1 MKGGTILNLQ
11 LSKRNRTF
19 RNALIDTTPTI
30 SAERARIV
38 TKVYQ
43 EHEHLT
49 PIAKAAL
56 GLKTVLEQMTIEIQD
71 WDLIVGNQADGLR
84 TSTINPA
91 VNTWIVDELD
101 RFELRDGSRFLISEK
116 TKECIRRIIPY
127 WQNKNVYDQTMALL
141 PEDTKDSME
150 SLVFTCGYT
159 LSKGC
164 GHWLVNMERVLK
176 EGFSGIEAQARQLRS
191 ACDLSDPD
199 GVDKIPFYDAVI
211 MTCQAVRDFALRYHR
226 LALEKAK
233 IADEE
238 RRKELLEIA
247 EICRKVPYEA
257 PTTYHEAVQTVFFL
271 QLLPQIES
279 DGTGISAGR
288 LDMFLYPFYRRDL
301 DSGRITKAQA
311 EELTDQLWLKI
322 ASIIQVWNEED
333 SKSFGGHPISQ
344 AITLGGMDELGNDN
358 TNELSYLML
367 ETTARVHMAQP
378 SVCCRINRNTPDDFL
393 SLCSEVIREGL
404 GMPAMYNDEIA
415 IPSLVSQGIPMD
427 LARKYYAVIGCV
439 EMGVQGKL
447 CAFANSGYFN
457 LAKTLEIMLHDG
469 IDPSTGKTLV
479 SGLGKLKDVSD
490 FQSFTE
496 LYYAYM
502 EHLLRHQV
510 RVTNVVDTMHA
521 RLVPLPFMS
530 AITDGCVDSGREVQS
545 GGALF
550 NYDGIQ
556 GVGVADVADSF
567 LTVKK
572 LVFEQ
577 HICTLPE
584 LVAALDADYKGY
596 DDLWIQ
602 IRREIIRYGNNSRE
616 ANELARELV
625 RRFCISVSGY
635 KNLRGGQFVPGMY
648 SNSANVP
655 LGAVVGALPN
665 GRHAYAPIAE
675 ACSPSHGSEHEG
687 PTQAAL
693 SVASLDHVLLTNGSQ
708 YNQKYHPAALQGE
721 KGIRSLSQLIRTFFL
736 SGGYHIQFNVVSSD
750 TLRDAQKHPEQ
761 YRDLVVRVAG
771 YTAFFTD
778 LNKDIQNDII
788 DRTEM
793 DFAL

>member
-1 MKGGTILNLQ
+1 MNLQ
-11 LSKRNRTF
+11 LTKRNRMF
-19 RNALIDTTPTI
+19 RNALINTVPII
-30 SAERARIV
+30 SAERAQIV
-38 TKVYQ
+38 TKIYQ
-43 EHEHLT
+43 ENEHLS

-56 GLKTVLEQMTIEIQD
+56 GLKAVLEQMTIEIQD

-84 TSTINPA
+84 ASTINPA

-101 RFELRDGSRFLISEK
+101 KFELRDGSRFHISEE
-116 TKECIRRIIPY
+116 TKESIRKIIPY
-127 WQNKNVYDQTMALL
+127 WKNKNVYEKTMALL
-141 PEDTKDSME
+141 PEDTINAMD

-176 EGFSGIEAQARQLRS
+176 EGFAGIEAQARSLRD

-199 GVDKIPFYDAVI
+199 GIDKIPFYDAVI
-211 MTCQAVRDFALRYHR
+211 MVCQAVRDFALRYR
-226 LALEKAK
+226 ALALEKAQS
-233 IADEE
+233 ADEQ
-238 RRKELLEIA
+238 RKKELLAIA
-247 EICRKVPYEA
+247 EICDKVPYQA
-257 PTTYHEAVQTVFFL
+257 PSTYHEAIQTVFFL
-271 QLLPQIES
+271 QLIPQIES

-288 LDMFLYPFYRRDL
+288 LDMFLYPFYKRDMEA
-301 DSGRITKAQA
+301 GRITRSQA

-322 ASIIQVWNEED
+322 ASVIQVWNEED

-344 AITLGGMDELGNDN
+344 AITLGGMDEQGNDN

-378 SVCCRINRNTPDDFL
+378 SVCCRINRATPDDFL

-415 IPSLVSQGIPMD
+415 IPSLVSHGIPLD

-457 LAKTLEIMLHDG
+457 LAKTLEIMLHNG
-469 IDPSTGKTLV
+469 MDPATHKKLVTGTRQLE
-479 SGLGKLKDVSD
+479 DITD

-496 LYYAYM
+496 LYYDYM
-502 EHLLRHQV
+502 ERLLKHQV
-510 RVTNVVDTMHA
+510 RVTNAVDTMHA

-530 AITDGCVDSGREVQS
+530 AITDGCIDSGKEVQS
-545 GGALF
+545 GGALY

-556 GVGVADVADSF
+556 GVGLADVTDSF
-567 LTVKK
+567 LAVKK
-572 LVFEQ
+572 LVFEERF
-577 HICTLPE
+577 CTLPE
-584 LVAALDADYKGY
+584 FVAALDADYKGY
-596 DDLWIQ
+596 DELWIRVRKK
-602 IRREIIRYGNNSRE
+602 IVRYGNHSAE
-616 ANELARELV
+616 ADHLARELV
-625 RRFCISVSGY
+625 RRFCDAVSGY
-635 KNLRGGQFVPGMY
+635 QNLRGGYFVPGMY

-675 ACSPSHGSEHEG
+675 ACSPSHGSEKSG

-693 SVASLDHVLLTNGSQ
+693 SVASLDHVLMTNGSQ

-736 SGGYHIQFNVVSSD
+736 SGGYHIQFNVVSSE

-778 LNKDIQNDII
+778 LNKEIQNDII

-793 DFAL
+793 DFSA

>member
-1 MKGGTILNLQ
+1 MKGGINLNLQ
-11 LSKRNRTF
+11 LSERNQTF
-19 RNALIDTTPTI
+19 RSALINTTPTI
-30 SAERARIV
+30 SAERALIV
-38 TKVYQ
+38 TRVYQ
-43 EHEHLT
+43 ETEHLP
-49 PIAKAAL
+49 PIVRAAL
-56 GLKTVLEQMTIEIQD
+56 GLKAVLEQMTIEIHD

-84 TSTINPA
+84 ASTINPA

-101 RFELRDGSRFLISEK
+101 RFELRDGSRFHITEE
-116 TKECIRRIIPY
+116 TKACIRRIIPY
-127 WQNKNVYDQTMALL
+127 WQKKNVYDQTMALL
-141 PEDTKDSME
+141 PEDTKDVME
-150 SLVFTCGYT
+150 GLVFTCGYT

-164 GHWLVNMERVLK
+164 GHWLVNMERVLA
-176 EGFSGIEAQARQLRS
+176 EGFSGIEARARQLRN

-199 GVDKIPFYDAVI
+199 GVDKLPFYDAVI
-211 MTCQAVRDFALRYHR
+211 MVCQAVRDFAFRYHR
-226 LALEKAK
+226 LALEKAET
-233 IADEE
+233 ADSE
-238 RRKELLEIA
+238 RKEELLEIA
-247 EICRKVPYEA
+247 RICRKVPYEA
-257 PTTYHEAVQTVFFL
+257 PSSYYEALQTVFFL

-344 AITLGGMDELGNDN
+344 AITLGGMDELGHDN
-358 TNELSYLML
+358 TNELSRLML

-393 SLCSEVIREGL
+393 ALCSEVIREGI
-404 GMPAMYNDEIA
+404 GMPAMFNDEIA
-415 IPSLVSQGIPMD
+415 IPSLVSQGVPLD

-469 IDPSTGKTLV
+469 TDPVTGRMLLPDTG
-479 SGLGKLKDVSD
+479 SIKDISD
-490 FQSFTE
+490 FHDFTE
-496 LYYAYM
+496 RYYACM
-502 EHLLRHQV
+502 EQLLKHQV

-530 AITDGCVDSGREVQS
+530 AITDGCIDSGREVQS

-556 GVGVADVADSF
+556 GVGVADVTDSF
-567 LTVKK
+567 LAIKK
-572 LVFEQ
+572 LVFEE
-577 HICTLPE
+577 HFCTLSE
-584 LVAALDADYKGY
+584 FVAALDADYEGY
-596 DDLWIQ
+596 DELWIRS
-602 IRREIIRYGNNSRE
+602 RREILRYGNNSEE
-616 ANELARELV
+616 ANHMAGELV
-625 RRFCISVSGY
+625 RRFCGAVSGY
-635 KNLRGGQFVPGMY
+635 RNLRGGHFVPGMY

-665 GRHAYAPIAE
+665 GRHAYAPITE
-675 ACSPSHGSEHEG
+675 ACSPSHGSERSG

-693 SVASLDHVLLTNGSQ
+693 SVASLDHMLMINGSQ

-721 KGIRSLSQLIRTFFL
+721 KGIRSLSQLIRTFFI

>member
-1 MKGGTILNLQ
+1 MNLQ
-11 LSKRNRTF
+11 LTKRNQMYRE
-19 RNALIDTTPTI
+19 ALINTTPRI
-30 SAERARIV
+30 SAERAQIV

-43 EHEHLT
+43 ENEHLT

-56 GLKTVLEQMTIEIQD
+56 GFKSVLEQMTIDIWD

-84 TSTINPA
+84 VSTINPA
-91 VNTWIVDELD
+91 VNTWIIDELD
-101 RFELRDGSRFLISEK
+101 KFELRDGSRFEISEQ
-116 TKECIRRIIPY
+116 TKDTIREIIPY
-127 WQNKNVYDQTMALL
+127 WRGKNVYDQTISLL
-141 PEDTKDSME
+141 SEETKNAMD

-176 EGFSGIEAQARQLRS
+176 EGFSGIENQARHLRQN
-191 ACDLSDPD
+191 CDLSDPD
-199 GVDKIPFYDAVI
+199 GVDQIPFYDAVI
-211 MTCQAVRDFALRYHR
+211 MVCQSVRNFALRYR
-226 LALEKAK
+226 SLALEKAQYASEDRK
-233 IADEE
+233 
-238 RRKELLEIA
+238 KELLTIA
-247 EICRKVPYEA
+247 NICGKVPYEA
-257 PTTYHEAVQTVFFL
+257 PSTYHEALQTVFFL

-288 LDMFLYPFYRRDL
+288 LDMLLYPFYKNDIE
-301 DSGRITKAQA
+301 SGRLTKPQA

-344 AITLGGMDELGNDN
+344 AITLGGMDEFGNDN

-378 SVCCRINRNTPDDFL
+378 SVCCRINHNTPDDFL
-393 SLCSEVIREGL
+393 LLSAEVIREGL

-415 IPSLVSQGIPMD
+415 IPSLTSHGIPID
-427 LARKYYAVIGCV
+427 TARKYYAVIGCV
-439 EMGVQGKL
+439 EMGIQGKL

-457 LAKTLEIMLHDG
+457 LAKTLEIMLHNG
-469 IDPSTGKTLV
+469 IDPATGKELIQPP
-479 SGLGKLKDVSD
+479 KKIDEIPD
-490 FQSFTE
+490 FEEFE
-496 LYYAYM
+496 NLYYEYM
-502 EHLLRHQV
+502 SQLLQHQI
-510 RVTNVVDTMHA
+510 RVTNAVDTMHA

-530 AITDGCVDSGREVQS
+530 AITDGCVSRGKEVQS
-545 GGALF
+545 GGALY

-556 GVGVADVADSF
+556 GVGLADVVDSF

-572 LVFEQ
+572 LVFEE
-577 HICTLPE
+577 HRYTLTE
-584 LVAALDADYKGY
+584 LIDALDADFHGY
-596 DDLWIQ
+596 DDLWID
-602 IRREIIRYGNNSRE
+602 IRKGILRYGNNSKD
-616 ANELARELV
+616 ANDLARNLV
-625 RRFCISVSGY
+625 QHFCTSVSSY
-635 KNLRGGQFVPGMY
+635 KNLRGGFFVPGMY

-655 LGAVVGALPN
+655 LGEVVGALPN
-665 GRHAYAPIAE
+665 GRHAFTPIAE
-675 ACSPSHGSEHEG
+675 ACSPSHGSEKSG

-708 YNQKYHPAALQGE
+708 YNQKFHPAALQDE
-721 KGIRSLSQLIRTFFL
+721 KGIRSLAQLIKTFFT
-736 SGGYHIQFNVVSSD
+736 SGGYHIQFNVVSSE

-778 LNKDIQNDII
+778 LSKEIQNDII
-788 DRTEM
+788 NRTEM
-793 DFAL
+793 DFAS